1 LPLALDTP
9 LTYVKGV
16 GPARGAMLQSKGLE
30 TVEDL
35 LQYFP
40 FRYEDRS
47 NLKTIAQ
54 LAPGEMATVVAEVRS
69 AKVSGFHRRNLGL
82 FEAEFSDASRAILR
96 GKWFHGAWLADRLT
110 PGTRVALFG
119 KIEFDSY
126 RGDLQIMHPE
136 MELLSGEEDDGDS
149 ALHVGRIVPVYEAA
163 GKVNTRA
170 LRVLLHRVLQDIPPL
185 EDRLPEMVRTRLK
198 FPSRTEAIRSAHF
211 PASGTPVH
219 ILNDFRSAAQFRL
232 IFEEFF
238 WLECG
243 LEIKRKK
250 ARALPGIEFQLTE
263 RVREQIKNL
272 LPFKPTGAQKRVLRE
287 IAEDMSRPSPMNRL
301 LQGDV
306 GSGKT
311 IVAAEAA
318 VIALE
323 NGYQAAILAPTEIL
337 AAQHYFSLKP
347 LLQKLGYVVALLTG
361 SSTAR
366 EKLKLKEML
375 RNGMINVAIGTH
387 ALLTKDTEF
396 AKLGFVVIDEQH
408 RFGVMQRFELVQKG
422 VTPDVLVMTATPI
435 PRTLAMTLYGDLDVS
450 VIDELPPGRKKIATK
465 HFTADQIEMA
475 YSAVRREIDLGR
487 QAYVVYPIIEESE
500 TQAMKAAQQMYEHLS
515 REVFPDV
522 PVGLL
527 HGRLGTMEKE
537 AAMEAFKSGRT
548 KILVSTTVI
557 EVGVDVPNATVMLVE
572 QAERFGLSQLHQLRG
587 RVGRGA
593 EQSYCLLMT
602 EKMNDAAKER
612 IRTLVDSQDG
622 FAIAEMDLKLRG
634 PGEFFGTKQSGLP
647 SLRIANIL
655 RDPDILSA
663 ARSEARAFV
672 EHPPSH
678 EAFVAAVE
686 YIRNHW
692 QRRYGLVQV
701 G

>member
-1 LPLALDTP
+1 
-9 LTYVKGV
+9 
-16 GPARGAMLQSKGLE
+16 MLQAKGLE

-35 LQYFP
+35 LHYFP

-47 NLKTIAQ
+47 NLKPISQ
-54 LAPGEMATVVAEVRS
+54 LAPGELATVIAEVRS
-69 AKVSGFHRRNLGL
+69 AKVSGFRRRNLGL
-82 FEAEFSDASRAILR
+82 FEAEFTDSSRAILLA
-96 GKWFHGAWLADRLT
+96 KWFHGAYLADRLT

-126 RGDLQIMHPE
+126 KGELQMMHPE
-136 MELLSGEEDDGDS
+136 IEMLGGDDDDGDA

-163 GKVNTRA
+163 GKVSPRTMRT
-170 LRVLLHRVLQDIPPL
+170 LLHRILQDIPEL
-185 EDRLPEMVRTRLK
+185 EDRLPEAIVARLK
-198 FPSRTEAIRSAHF
+198 FPTRTEAVRAAHF
-211 PASGTPVH
+211 PPAGTPIR
-219 ILNDFRSAAQFRL
+219 ILNDFRSAAHFRL

-243 LEIKRKK
+243 LEIKRQR
-250 ARALPGIEFQLTE
+250 ARAMPGIEFRLTDA
-263 RVREQIKNL
+263 VREQIKKL
-272 LPFKPTGAQKRVLRE
+272 LPFKPTGAQKRVLKE
-287 IAEDMSRPSPMNRL
+287 IAEDMSHPSPMSRL

-323 NGYQAAILAPTEIL
+323 NGYQVVLLAPTEIL

-347 LLQKLGYVVALLTG
+347 LFEKLGYVVALLTG

-375 RNGMINVAIGTH
+375 RSGLVPIAIGTH
-387 ALLTKDTEF
+387 ALIEKDVEF
-396 AKLGFVVIDEQH
+396 AKLGLVVIDEQH

-450 VIDELPPGRKKIATK
+450 VIDELPPGRKKIVTK
-465 HFTADQIEMA
+465 HFTSDQVEVA
-475 YSAVRREIDLGR
+475 YSAVKREIDLGR
-487 QAYVVYPIIEESE
+487 QAYVVYPVIEESE
-500 TQAMKAAQQMYEHLS
+500 TQAMKAAQQMHAHLS
-515 REVFPDV
+515 GEVFPGV
-522 PVGLL
+522 EVGLL
-527 HGRLGTMEKE
+527 HGRLPSAEKE
-537 AAMEAFKSGRT
+537 ATMEAFKSGRT

-557 EVGVDVPNATVMLVE
+557 EVGVDVPNATVMLIE

-593 EQSYCLLMT
+593 EQSYCMLIT
-602 EKMNDAAKER
+602 EKLSDNGKER

-622 FAIAEMDLKLRG
+622 FVIAEMDLKLRG

-647 SLRIANIL
+647 SLSIANIL
-655 RDPDILSA
+655 RDPDILTA
-663 ARSEARAFV
+663 ARHEARAFV

-678 EAFVAAVE
+678 EALAAAIA
-686 YIRNHW
+686 YIKGHW

>member
-1 LPLALDTP
+1 
-9 LTYVKGV
+9 
-16 GPARGAMLQSKGLE
+16 MLGSKGLE

-35 LQYFP
+35 LHYFP

-47 NLKTIAQ
+47 NLKPIAQ
-54 LAPGEMATVVAEVRS
+54 LAPGEMATVIAEVRS
-69 AKVSGFHRRNLGL
+69 AKVSGFRRRNLGL
-82 FEAEFSDASRAILR
+82 FEAEFTDASRALLL
-96 GKWFHGAWLADRLT
+96 GKWFHGAYLADRLT

-126 RGDLQIMHPE
+126 RGELQMMHPE
-136 MELLSGEEDDGDS
+136 TEFLGGEDDDGDS
-149 ALHVGRIVPVYEAA
+149 ALHVGRIVPIYEAA
-163 GKVNTRA
+163 GKVNTRV
-170 LRVLLHRVLQDIPPL
+170 LRTLIHRILQLIPTL
-185 EDRLPEMVRTRLK
+185 EDRLPEAIRTRLR
-198 FPSRTEAIRSAHF
+198 FPSRTEAVRDAHF
-211 PASGTPVH
+211 PAPGTPIR

-243 LEIKRKK
+243 LEIKRQR
-250 ARALPGIEFQLTE
+250 ARAMPGIEFALTD
-263 RVREQIKNL
+263 RVREQIKKL
-272 LPFKPTGAQKRVLRE
+272 LPFKPTNAQKRVLKE
-287 IAEDMSRPSPMNRL
+287 IAEDMSHPSPMNRL

-323 NGYQAAILAPTEIL
+323 NGYQVALLAPTEIL
-337 AAQHYFSLKP
+337 AAQHLFSLSP
-347 LLQKLGYVVALLTG
+347 LLQKLGYPVALLTG

-366 EKLKLKEML
+366 EKQKLKEML
-375 RNGMINVAIGTH
+375 RMGLVRVAIGTH
-387 ALLTKDTEF
+387 ALLEKDVEF
-396 AKLGFVVIDEQH
+396 AKLGLVIIDEQH
-408 RFGVMQRFELVQKG
+408 RFGVMQRLELVRKG

-450 VIDELPPGRKKIATK
+450 VIDELPPGRKKIVTK

-475 YSAVRREIDLGR
+475 YSALRREIDAGR
-487 QAYVVYPIIEESE
+487 QAYVVYPVIEESE
-500 TQAMKAAQQMYEHLS
+500 AQASVFQKGLKAAQQMYEHLS

-522 PVGLL
+522 SVGLL
-527 HGRLGTMEKE
+527 HGRLGSGEKE

-557 EVGVDVPNATVMLVE
+557 EVGVDVANATMMVIE

-593 EQSYCLLMT
+593 EQSYCMLVT
-602 EKMNDAAKER
+602 EKMNDTAKER

-647 SLRIANIL
+647 SLKMANIL
-655 RDPDILSA
+655 RDPDILA
-663 ARSEARAFV
+663 EARYEARAFV

-678 EAFVAAVE
+678 EAFVAAID
-686 YIRNHW
+686 YIKNHW